1 MAKYPEI
8 TAGQKITAELLRSM
22 LPEIIVK
29 PATTDRASTTTLTI
43 DPDLQFEGEAGA
55 TYLVEFNLMPA
66 ALAGHNSTTD
76 PGGFKTEWSVPGDAS
91 GLKNVLGPASNATP
105 SSNADG
111 ITMRAGVHQFG
122 TDVAYAGAR
131 DDNGLAFL
139 VQEFGIVTLV
149 SAGTIGL
156 SWAQVFSTATATRL
170 FLGSWMRV
178 TRMA

>member
-1 MAKYPEI
+1 MPKFPP
-8 TAGQKITAELLRSM
+8 TPAGTRIDAALLQSM
-22 LPEIIVK
+22 LPEVIVK
-29 PATTDRASTTTLTI
+29 PSTTDRASTTTLTI
-43 DPDLQFEGEAGA
+43 DPDLQFEGLAGA

-66 ALAGHNSTTD
+66 AIQAAG
-76 PGGFKTEWSVPGDAS
+76 FRTEWSVPADAS

-105 SSNADG
+105 NNNANG

-122 TDVAYAGAR
+122 TDMTYAGVR
-131 DDNGLAFL
+131 DDNGLAYL

-149 SAGTIGL
+149 TAGTIGI
-156 SWAQVFSTATATRL
+156 SWAQVNSNATATRL